1 MSVPYTVIAK
11 YPYTPSA
18 ENASDD
24 LAFNAGQLITVTEEV
39 DADWLFGTT
48 KTGGELVSGYFPRNF
63 VERQAEDEPEL
74 AERAEIPPH
83 APDETQTPA
92 EPKVEPPVAQPSVSD
107 PVSNSAPDPVPQSV
121 VQSVPDPSSLK
132 RESTEPIQST
142 IEHGTSDF
150 KHKLQSFN
158 VSSAPP
164 MPGQVIADPN
174 FAKKPF
180 VAASPHSTYVSP
192 VERRE
197 SRSDERRVSSGSAT
211 LPLPPLPAQ
220 PTADE
225 PTSAEE
231 DAPRLTLKERL
242 RLLEERQREE
252 QAAAEA
258 LMKRRE
264 EKKKKKEMLKE
275 DPAEENDETE
285 EEEHKEDTEKETATE
300 DEEDEE
306 DEEEAKRRQ
315 LRERMAKLSGG
326 MGMIGMMGF
335 GAPMPTKEKKVK
347 ESKRTDD
354 EAAAPVP
361 GPVPVLPIKPE
372 PQDPATAA
380 PESAGEE
387 SEESNDHES
396 VDLTKQPDVGDEEDL
411 PTELEEPK
419 QLPSAANPARSSPPP
434 IPTSPAVPLPPTV
447 TALPASFYAA
457 EPAQPPPPQDTESE
471 SDEEYKS
478 ASSASPTLPVSR
490 PVAPVPPI
498 PAPVP
503 TSPPAPAVAEVP
515 RAPTSTAPPLPPVPA
530 VPPVPPPMS
539 DSSEEVVTGY
549 EADDDTD
556 IAQAEKPVDS
566 PVRPAHA
573 AAPPPPITKAP
584 TAPLPPKTSPAVP
597 AARPPPPIPTS
608 PLTQTGTRAVSLSS
622 VQSKERR
629 VSGSKTATSHAPPPP
644 PPVAAPVQTDNTGST
659 MHSGFRS
666 SLEISDYGSSSKWW
680 LTKSLPA
687 ELSGKDVYYEVDSHE
702 IKKRNGKTVVYLDY
716 YIVNQDYSTKIW
728 ELSYDAANPDKLA
741 TFVETVREKPATNS
755 TYLLEASRKYG
766 AVAFQ
771 LSSSAVGS
779 SKIQEDLVS
788 WVFKQL
794 PRDVM
799 PAVGSK
805 TFGATIYR
813 NTNNVEINQLDEIR
827 PGDVLVVL
835 KGRFEGHSSGP
846 FHKSKTAELGFSG
859 KPYTAILAGFD
870 PSKGKIKVIEQT
882 AKGVQSGAYK
892 LGDFKSGKIRIF
904 RIVGRNYFGW

>member
-24 LAFNAGQLITVTEEV
+24 LAFSAGQLITVTEEV
-39 DADWLFGTT
+39 DADWLFGTS

-63 VERQAEDEPEL
+63 VEKQAEDEPEEVAT
-74 AERAEIPPH
+74 AEG
-83 APDETQTPA
+83 APDAPGETQSPE
-92 EPKVEPPVAQPSVSD
+92 EPQLESPVAQP
-107 PVSNSAPDPVPQSV
+107 P
-121 VQSVPDPSSLK
+121 VPDPASRLVSDAV
-132 RESTEPIQST
+132 SQSVSPTHADPFSAEPQST
-142 IEHGTSDF
+142 IEYGTSDF

-158 VSSAPP
+158 VGSAPP
-164 MPGQVIADPN
+164 MHGQAVADTN
-174 FAKKPF
+174 FVKKTF
-180 VAASPHSTYVSP
+180 IAASPHSTYVPP

-197 SRSDERRVSSGSAT
+197 SRSDERRVSSGSSAV
-211 LPLPPLPAQ
+211 PHAPPPAQ
-220 PTADE
+220 QAADE
-225 PTSAEE
+225 HSNAEE
-231 DAPRLTLKERL
+231 DVPRMTLKERL

-264 EKKKKKEMLKE
+264 EKKKKKEMRE
-275 DPAEENDETE
+275 EPAEENEENEETE
-285 EEEHKEDTEKETATE
+285 EEQHEEETEQDREAEEDE
-300 DEEDEE
+300 DEEEEE

-335 GAPMPTKEKKVK
+335 GAPMPAKEKKVK

-354 EAAAPVP
+354 AAATPVP
-361 GPVPVLPIKPE
+361 GPVPVVPTKPD
-372 PQDPATAA
+372 PQEAA

-387 SEESNDHES
+387 SQESSDHES

-411 PTELEEPK
+411 PAELEEPK
-419 QLPSAANPARSSPPP
+419 PLASAAVPARPSPPP
-434 IPTSPAVPLPPTV
+434 IPTSPAVPQPPTV

-457 EPAQPPPPQDTESE
+457 DRAPPPPPPPPPQDQASE
-471 SDEEYKS
+471 SDDENKS
-478 ASSASPTLPVSR
+478 VSAASPTLSVSS
-490 PVAPVPPI
+490 PVAPVPPV
-498 PAPVP
+498 PVPVP
-503 TSPPAPAVAEVP
+503 TSPPAPAVAQAP
-515 RAPTSTAPPLPPVPA
+515 RAPTSTAPPVPPVPA

-556 IAQAEKPVDS
+556 IAQADKPVNS
-566 PVRPAHA
+566 PMRPAPVV
-573 AAPPPPITKAP
+573 APPPPVTKAP

-608 PLTQTGTRAVSLSS
+608 PLAQTAPRAFPSSS

-629 VSGSKTATSHAPPPP
+629 LSGSKTATSHIPPPP

-666 SLEISDYGSSSKWW
+666 SMEISDYGSSSKWW

-687 ELSGKDVYYEVDSHE
+687 ELSARDVYYEVDSHE
-702 IKKRNGKTVVYLDY
+702 LKKRNGKTVVYLDY
-716 YIVNQDYSTKIW
+716 YVVNQDYSTKIW

-741 TFVETVREKPATNS
+741 TFVETVREKPAANS

-771 LSSSAVGS
+771 LSSSVVGT
-779 SKIQEDLVS
+779 SKVQEDLVS

-794 PRDVM
+794 PHDVM
-799 PAVGSK
+799 PPVGSK

-827 PGDVLVVL
+827 PGDVLVIL

-846 FHKSKTAELGFSG
+846 FHKSKTAELGFNG
-859 KPYTAILAGFD
+859 KPYAAFVAGFD
-870 PSKGKIKVIEQT
+870 PSKGKIKVIEQS
-882 AKGVQSGAYK
+882 ARGVQSTSYK

>member
-24 LAFNAGQLITVTEEV
+24 LAFSAGQLITVTEEV
-39 DADWLFGTT
+39 DADWLFGTS

-63 VERQAEDEPEL
+63 VERQAEDEPESVGTADTVPDARAETQSP
-74 AERAEIPPH
+74 AERQVEPP
-83 APDETQTPA
+83 
-92 EPKVEPPVAQPSVSD
+92 VEPPVAQPSVSD
-107 PVSNSAPDPVPQSV
+107 PVPQSV
-121 VQSVPDPSSLK
+121 AQATPDPLSLRSETAEPVQSAQP
-132 RESTEPIQST
+132 QST

-158 VSSAPP
+158 ISSAPP
-164 MPGQVIADPN
+164 MPGQAVADPN

-180 VAASPHSTYVSP
+180 VAASPHSAYVSP

-211 LPLPPLPAQ
+211 VPLPAQ
-220 PTADE
+220 PAADE
-225 PTSAEE
+225 PANAEE
-231 DAPRLTLKERL
+231 DAPRMTLKERL

-264 EKKKKKEMLKE
+264 EKKKKKEMQRE
-275 DPAEENDETE
+275 EEPAEENEETE
-285 EEEHKEDTEKETATE
+285 EEEQHEETEQERQAQ

-306 DEEEAKRRQ
+306 DEEEVKRRQ

-335 GAPMPTKEKKVK
+335 GAPMPAKEKKVK
-347 ESKRTDD
+347 ESKQSDG
-354 EAAAPVP
+354 EAATPVQ

-372 PQDPATAA
+372 PQEAATAA
-380 PESAGEE
+380 PESAGDE
-387 SEESNDHES
+387 SEESGDHES

-419 QLPSAANPARSSPPP
+419 QLPSAADPVRSPPPP
-434 IPTSPAVPLPPTV
+434 IPTSPAVPQPPTV
-447 TALPASFYAA
+447 TTLPASFYAA
-457 EPAQPPPPQDTESE
+457 EPAQPPQPQDLESE
-471 SDEEYKS
+471 SDDEYKS
-478 ASSASPTLPVSR
+478 ASSASPTLPVSS
-490 PVAPVPPI
+490 PVATVPPI
-498 PAPVP
+498 PAVP
-503 TSPPAPAVAEVP
+503 PSPPAPAVADAP

-556 IAQAEKPVDS
+556 IAQADKPVDS

-573 AAPPPPITKAP
+573 VAPPPPITKAP
-584 TAPLPPKTSPAVP
+584 TAPLPPKTTPAVP

-608 PLTQTGTRAVSLSS
+608 PLTQTVPRSFTSSS
-622 VQSKERR
+622 VQPNERK
-629 VSGSKTATSHAPPPP
+629 VSGSRTSASHAPPPP
-644 PPVAAPVQTDNTGST
+644 PPVAAQVQTDNTGST
-659 MHSGFRS
+659 AHSGYRS
-666 SLEISDYGSSSKWW
+666 SMEISDYGSSSKWW

-687 ELSGKDVYYEVDSHE
+687 ELSAKDVYYEVDSHE

-716 YIVNQDYSTKIW
+716 YVVNQDYSTKIW

-741 TFVETVREKPATNS
+741 TFVETVREKPATNTS
-755 TYLLEASRKYG
+755 YLLEASRKYG

-771 LSSSAVGS
+771 LSSSVVGS
-779 SKIQEDLVS
+779 SKVQEDLVS

-794 PRDVM
+794 PHDVM

-846 FHKSKTAELGFSG
+846 FHKNKTAELGFNG
-859 KPYTAILAGFD
+859 RPYAAIVAGFD
-870 PSKGKIKVIEQT
+870 PSKSKIKVIEQST
-882 AKGVQSGAYK
+882 KGVQSGSYK

-904 RIVGRNYFGW
+904 RIVGRKYFGW

>member
-24 LAFNAGQLITVTEEV
+24 LAFRAGQLITVTDEV

-63 VERQAEDEPEL
+63 VEKQAEDEPEL
-74 AERAEIPPH
+74 PETAAVAPD
-83 APDETQTPA
+83 APDETQSPA
-92 EPKVEPPVAQPSVSD
+92 EPKGEPPVAQPPVPD
-107 PVSNSAPDPVPQSV
+107 PVSDSAPDPVPESV
-121 VQSVPDPSSLK
+121 IESIPEPSPLR
-132 RESTEPIQST
+132 RESTEPVQST

-164 MPGQVIADPN
+164 MPGQTIADPN
-174 FAKKPF
+174 FTKKPF
-180 VAASPHSTYVSP
+180 VAASPHSTYISP
-192 VERRE
+192 LERRE
-197 SRSDERRVSSGSAT
+197 TRSDERRVSSGSGTA
-211 LPLPPLPAQ
+211 PPPPLPAQ
-220 PTADE
+220 STADE

-264 EKKKKKEMLKE
+264 EKKKKEMLKE
-275 DPAEENDETE
+275 EPAEENDETE
-285 EEEHKEDTEKETATE
+285 QEEHKEETEHETATE

-354 EAAAPVP
+354 EAAPPDLA
-361 GPVPVLPIKPE
+361 PVPVLPIKPE

-396 VDLTKQPDVGDEEDL
+396 VDLTKQPDVGDEEDV

-419 QLPSAANPARSSPPP
+419 QRPSAANPTPSSPPP
-434 IPTSPAVPLPPTV
+434 IPTSPTV
-447 TALPASFYAA
+447 TDQPASFYAA
-457 EPAQPPPPQDTESE
+457 ESAPPPPPQDSDSE
-471 SDEEYKS
+471 SDHEYKS
-478 ASSASPTLPVSR
+478 ASSASPTLPVPR
-490 PVAPVPPI
+490 PVAPVPPL

-503 TSPPAPAVAEVP
+503 TSQPAPAVAQVP
-515 RAPTSTAPPLPPVPA
+515 RVPTSTAPPVPPVPA

-566 PVRPAHA
+566 PVRPPHA
-573 AAPPPPITKAP
+573 VAPPPPPPVTKAP

-597 AARPPPPIPTS
+597 AARLPPPIPTS
-608 PLTQTGTRAVSLSS
+608 PLTQTGTHGFSTSS
-622 VQSKERR
+622 VQKERR

-644 PPVAAPVQTDNTGST
+644 PPPPVAAPVQTDNTGST
-659 MHSGFRS
+659 VHSGLRS

-680 LTKSLPA
+680 LTKSLPS

-702 IKKRNGKTVVYLDY
+702 IRKRNGKTVVYLDY

-728 ELSYDAANPDKLA
+728 EMSYDAANPDKLA

-870 PSKGKIKVIEQT
+870 PSKGKMKVIEQT

-904 RIVGRNYFGW
+904 RIVGRDYFGW